1 MRRRIM
7 QIFVASLATAAAC
20 ICMLPAIA
28 SAHEVTNAW
37 LSCTKVTFN
46 YEDFPD
52 TSGPIQ
58 IQLSTGQTIIVQ
70 TTGPSG
76 YVDQTLPTLNISQ
89 AEPISAE
96 ISWTA
101 DGGGE
106 VYVGPTSQDCQPPCP
121 TGYTGTS
128 PNCQPPQCPT
138 GDTGTYPNCVQPQ
151 CPSGDTGIYPICV
164 KPPIK
169 CPLGE
174 KKEGSHCLPSFKC
187 PGGQD
192 KTKAGCV
199 PPVCMP
205 HPSYHV
211 SATLGPQG
219 LAHGDAILRAH
230 GPSKVKEIIFTI
242 FRSQG
247 RSGYAGNFTKT
258 FHTNNV
264 VQKFNVANAMFWGLD
279 HLGYTYNLHV
289 HWKVTFKTACG
300 SKVVTGVYR
309 NDDPLPVG
317 VHL

>member
-174 KKEGSHCLPSFKC
+174 KK
-187 PGGQD
+187 
-192 KTKAGCV
+192 
-199 PPVCMP
+199 
-205 HPSYHV
+205 
-211 SATLGPQG
+211 
-219 LAHGDAILRAH
+219 
-230 GPSKVKEIIFTI
+230 
-242 FRSQG
+242 
-247 RSGYAGNFTKT
+247 
-258 FHTNNV
+258 
-264 VQKFNVANAMFWGLD
+264 
-279 HLGYTYNLHV
+279 
-289 HWKVTFKTACG
+289 
-300 SKVVTGVYR
+300 
-309 NDDPLPVG
+309 
-317 VHL
+317 